1 MKLEFIENVFEFM
14 KKFEQEINEIKTV
27 PLTAQKILRLNLIN
41 EEYNE
46 LVRAYFYKD
55 EDYNKFI
62 IELADA
68 IIDTKY
74 VLYGLYADFG
84 CQILTYDKEKLYNIF
99 FDGIVFGETQE
110 DKIHLIVYKTLPCFL
125 GELYKNMVD
134 NNHQKISE
142 NICYVDFLLNHIAEY
157 YDLPIEELF
166 NEVHRSNM
174 SKLHDGVVVKNEL
187 GKVVKS
193 PDYTPADIEGIL
205 RKKRLVK
212 IK

>member
-1 MKLEFIENVFEFM
+1 
-14 KKFEQEINEIKTV
+14 
-27 PLTAQKILRLNLIN
+27 
-41 EEYNE
+41 
-46 LVRAYFYKD
+46 
-55 EDYNKFI
+55 
-62 IELADA
+62 
-68 IIDTKY
+68 
-74 VLYGLYADFG
+74 
-84 CQILTYDKEKLYNIF
+84 
-99 FDGIVFGETQE
+99 
-110 DKIHLIVYKTLPCFL
+110 
-125 GELYKNMVD
+125 VD

-212 IK
+212 I